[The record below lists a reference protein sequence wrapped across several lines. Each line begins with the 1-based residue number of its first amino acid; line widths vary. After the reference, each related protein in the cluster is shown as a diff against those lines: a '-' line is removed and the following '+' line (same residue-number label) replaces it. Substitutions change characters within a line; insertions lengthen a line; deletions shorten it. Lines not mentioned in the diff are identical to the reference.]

1 MTCLVMN
8 SSFDL
13 GSHLLGWAHKQPQ
26 YHLSLPLSCENAG
39 LGCSVK
45 SLTRAILPLIGR
57 HEQPASFP
65 LPSTVCLPSATLNCQ
80 YQLCWPQLSH
90 GRESLWTAASEDIT
104 QNFGCF
110 LFILLAEEKKKNK
123 TILPVTLIQ
132 NQRDSLN
139 VTFYKYLPMS
149 QLTFPLYPVG

>member
-1 MTCLVMN
+1 MTCLSMN

-26 YHLSLPLSCENAG
+26 HHLSLTLSCENAG

-45 SLTRAILPLIGR
+45 PLTRAILPLISR
-57 HEQPASFP
+57 HDQPASFP
-65 LPSTVCLPSATLNCQ
+65 LPSTVCLPSATLNSQ
-80 YQLCWPQLSH
+80 YQLCWPQLSR
-90 GRESLWTAASEDIT
+90 GREPLWTAASEDIT
-104 QNFGCF
+104 QNFVCF
-110 LFILLAEEKKKNK
+110 LFYWQRKKKS
-123 TILPVTLIQ
+123 IFPVTLIQ

-149 QLTFPLYPVG
+149 QLTFSLYPVG